1 MISLQKFP
9 QPKDPEGQLMAHR
22 FTIGVEEEFQI
33 IDPATCEL
41 RSHVMQIVSAIS
53 PDIVE
58 QVKGEMHQSIV
69 ETGTRICEN
78 VSELRIEM
86 HRTRG
91 ELVAAAERAG
101 LQVAAA
107 GTHPFSSWIDQVIS
121 PGERY
126 QHIVEE
132 LQQLAR
138 SLLIFGMHIHVA
150 MPDKQTTIDIMNMVR
165 YFLPHLLALS
175 TSSPFWM
182 GRNTGLKS
190 FRTTVFRRFPRT
202 GVPEQFES
210 WSAYENFVNLL
221 VKLNCID
228 NGKKIWWDVRPH
240 PTFGTLEFRM
250 CDVTTKIEEAVA
262 IAALTQALVV
272 KLHRLYTTNQSW
284 RVYRRALIEEN
295 KWRAARYGIEGK
307 LIDFGKEA
315 EIPMTRLIPEL
326 LELVD
331 DVVDDLGSRSAV
343 EYVHTIMNE
352 GTSAERQ
359 LRVYQQTGDLK
370 AVVKHLVD
378 ETRSGVTQSRVS
390 SAHAIN

>member
-1 MISLQKFP
+1 
-9 QPKDPEGQLMAHR
+9 MAHR

-41 RSHVMQIVSAIS
+41 RSHVSQLVSAAS
-53 PDIVE
+53 PGIIE
-58 QVKGEMHQSIV
+58 QVKNEMHQSIV
-69 ETGTRICEN
+69 ETGTNICQN
-78 VSELRIEM
+78 VGELRIEM

-126 QHIVEE
+126 QNIIEE

-138 SLLIFGMHIHVA
+138 SLLIFGMHVHVA
-150 MPDKQTTIDIMNMVR
+150 MPDKQSTIDMMNMVR

-221 VKLNCID
+221 VKLHCID

-250 CDVTTKIEEAVA
+250 CDVATRVEEAVA
-262 IAALTQALVV
+262 IAALTQAIVV
-272 KLHRLYTTNQSW
+272 KLYKLYTSNQSW
-284 RVYRRALIEEN
+284 RLYRRALIEEN

-307 LIDFGKEA
+307 LIDFGKE
-315 EIPMTRLIPEL
+315 EEVPMRSLIPEL

-331 DVVDDLGSRSAV
+331 DVLDELGSRSAV
-343 EYVHTIMNE
+343 EYIHTILNE

-370 AVVKHLVD
+370 AVVRHLVA
-378 ETRSGVTQSRVS
+378 ETRAGVTEPRTS
-390 SAHAIN
+390 SARAVN

>member
-1 MISLQKFP
+1 
-9 QPKDPEGQLMAHR
+9 MAHR

-33 IDPATCEL
+33 IDPDSLEL
-41 RSHVMQIVSAIS
+41 RSHVVQLLSSAAARGVG
-53 PDIVE
+53 DL
-58 QVKGEMHQSIV
+58 VKQEMHQSIV
-69 ETGTRICEN
+69 ETGTKICEN
-78 VSELRIEM
+78 VSELRLEM
-86 HRTRG
+86 HRTRS
-91 ELVAAAERAG
+91 ELVLAAESTG
-101 LQVAAA
+101 LRVAAA

-132 LQQLAR
+132 MGQLAR
-138 SLLIFGMHIHVA
+138 SLLIFGMHVHIA
-150 MPDKQTTIDIMNMVR
+150 MPDKQTTIDMMNMVR

-202 GVPEQFES
+202 GIPEVFES
-210 WSAYENFVNLL
+210 WSEYENFINLL

-228 NGKKIWWDVRPH
+228 TGKKIWWDVRPH
-240 PTFGTLEFRM
+240 PTYGTLEFRM
-250 CDVTTKIEEAVA
+250 FDTATRVEEAVA
-262 IAALTQALVV
+262 IAALTQAIVV
-272 KLHRLYTTNQSW
+272 KLHRLYTHNQSW
-284 RVYRRALIEEN
+284 RLYRRALIEEN

-307 LIDFGKEA
+307 LIDFGREA
-315 EIPMTRLIPEL
+315 EVPVREL
-326 LELVD
+326 MLELMELID

-343 EYVHTIMNE
+343 EYIHTILNE

-370 AVVKHLVD
+370 DVVRHLVM
-378 ETRSGVTQSRVS
+378 ETRASVQDAKSN
-390 SAHAIN
+390 SAAAIN

>member
-1 MISLQKFP
+1 
-9 QPKDPEGQLMAHR
+9 MAHR

-33 IDPATCEL
+33 IDPVTCEL
-41 RSHVMQIVSAIS
+41 RSHVMQLVSAAS
-53 PDIVE
+53 PDILD

-69 ETGTRICEN
+69 ETGTRICDS
-78 VSELRIEM
+78 VDDLRVEM

-126 QHIVEE
+126 QNIVEE

-138 SLLIFGMHIHVA
+138 SLLIFGMHVHVA
-150 MPDKQTTIDIMNMVR
+150 MPDKQTTIDMMNMVR

-210 WSAYENFVNLL
+210 WSAYENFINLL

-250 CDVTTKIEEAVA
+250 CDVTTKVEEAVA
-262 IAALTQALVV
+262 IAALTQAIIV
-272 KLHRLYTTNQSW
+272 KLHRLYTGNMSF
-284 RVYRRALIEEN
+284 RLYRRALIEEN
-295 KWRAARYGIEGK
+295 KWRAARYGIDGK
-307 LIDFGKEA
+307 LIDFGKEV
-315 EIPMTRLIPEL
+315 EVPMRELAVEL
-326 LELVD
+326 LEFVD
-331 DVVDDLGSRSAV
+331 DVVDELGSRSAV
-343 EYVHTIMNE
+343 EYVHTILRE

-359 LRVYQQTGDLK
+359 LRVFDQTGDLK
-370 AVVKHLVD
+370 AVVRHLVE
-378 ETRSGVTQSRVS
+378 ETRGGVTQSVNTSAAVS
-390 SAHAIN
+390 

>member
-1 MISLQKFP
+1 
-9 QPKDPEGQLMAHR
+9 MAHR

-41 RSHVMQIVSAIS
+41 RSHVLQLVSAAS

-58 QVKGEMHQSIV
+58 QVKHEMHQSIV

-107 GTHPFSSWIDQVIS
+107 GTPPFSSWIDQVIS

-132 LQQLAR
+132 MGQLAR
-138 SLLIFGMHIHVA
+138 SLLIFGMHVHVA
-150 MPDKQTTIDIMNMVR
+150 MPDKQTTIDMMNMVR

-240 PTFGTLEFRM
+240 PMFGTLEFRM
-250 CDVTTKIEEAVA
+250 CDVPTSAEDSITL
-262 IAALTQALVV
+262 AALPQALVG
-272 KLHRLYTTNQSW
+272 KLHRLYSKNQSW
-284 RVYRRALIEEN
+284 RLYPRALIEEN
-295 KWRAARYGIEGK
+295 KWRAVRWGLDGK
-307 LIDFGKEA
+307 LIDFGKRTEVPMRDLA
-315 EIPMTRLIPEL
+315 LEI
-326 LELVD
+326 LEFVD
-331 DVVDDLGSRSAV
+331 DVLDELGSRQAV
-343 EYVHTIMNE
+343 EGVHRILRE
-352 GTSAERQ
+352 GTSAEHQ
-359 LRVYQQTGDLK
+359 LQIFKDTGSLQ
-370 AVVKHLVD
+370 AVVKHMVT
-378 ETRSGVTQSRVS
+378 ETRRGTEQRHST
-390 SAHAIN
+390 A

>member
-1 MISLQKFP
+1 
-9 QPKDPEGQLMAHR
+9 MAHR

-33 IDPATCEL
+33 IDPESLEL
-41 RSHVMQIVSAIS
+41 RSHVVQLISSAAARGVG
-53 PDIVE
+53 DL
-58 QVKGEMHQSIV
+58 VKQEMHQSIV
-69 ETGTRICEN
+69 ETGTKICEN
-78 VSELRIEM
+78 VSELRLEM
-86 HRTRG
+86 HRTRS
-91 ELVAAAERAG
+91 ELVLAAESTG
-101 LQVAAA
+101 LRVAAA

-126 QHIVEE
+126 QNIVEE
-132 LQQLAR
+132 MGQLAR

-150 MPDKQTTIDIMNMVR
+150 MPDKQTTIDMMNMVR

-202 GVPEQFES
+202 GIPEVFDS
-210 WSAYENFVNLL
+210 WSEYENFINLL

-228 NGKKIWWDVRPH
+228 TGKKIWWDVRPH
-240 PTFGTLEFRM
+240 PTYGTLEFRM
-250 CDVTTKIEEAVA
+250 FDTATRVEEAVA
-262 IAALTQALVV
+262 IAALTQAIVV
-272 KLHRLYTTNQSW
+272 KLHRLYTRNQSW
-284 RVYRRALIEEN
+284 RIYRRALIEEN

-307 LIDFGKEA
+307 LIDFGRE
-315 EIPMTRLIPEL
+315 EEVPMREL
-326 LELVD
+326 MLELMELID

-343 EYVHTIMNE
+343 EYIHTILNE

-370 AVVKHLVD
+370 DVVRHLVM
-378 ETRSGVTQSRVS
+378 ETRASVQDAKSN
-390 SAHAIN
+390 SAAAIN

>member
-1 MISLQKFP
+1 
-9 QPKDPEGQLMAHR
+9 MAHR

-33 IDPATCEL
+33 IDPETLEL
-41 RSHVMQIVSAIS
+41 RSHVIQLLSSAAARGVG
-53 PDIVE
+53 DL
-58 QVKGEMHQSIV
+58 VKQEMHQSIV
-69 ETGTRICEN
+69 ETGTKICES
-78 VSELRIEM
+78 VSELRLEM
-86 HRTRG
+86 HRTRS
-91 ELVAAAERAG
+91 ELVLAAESTG
-101 LQVAAA
+101 LRVAAA

-132 LQQLAR
+132 MGQLAR
-138 SLLIFGMHIHVA
+138 SLLIFGMHVHIA
-150 MPDKQTTIDIMNMVR
+150 MPDKQTTIDMMNMVR

-202 GVPEQFES
+202 GIPEVFES
-210 WSAYENFVNLL
+210 WSEYENFINLL

-228 NGKKIWWDVRPH
+228 TGKKIWWDVRPH
-240 PTFGTLEFRM
+240 PTYGTLEFRM
-250 CDVTTKIEEAVA
+250 FDTATRVEEAVA
-262 IAALTQALVV
+262 IAALTQAIVV
-272 KLHRLYTTNQSW
+272 KLHRLYTRNQSW
-284 RVYRRALIEEN
+284 RIYRRALIEEN

-307 LIDFGKEA
+307 MIDFGREA
-315 EIPMTRLIPEL
+315 EVPMREL
-326 LELVD
+326 MLELMEFID

-343 EYVHTIMNE
+343 EYIHTILNE

-370 AVVKHLVD
+370 DVVRHLVM
-378 ETRSGVTQSRVS
+378 ETRASVQDARSN
-390 SAHAIN
+390 SAAAIN

>member
-1 MISLQKFP
+1 
-9 QPKDPEGQLMAHR
+9 MAHR

-33 IDPATCEL
+33 IDPKTCEL
-41 RSHVMQIVSAIS
+41 RSHVMQLVNEVSPSIQ
-53 PDIVE
+53 D
-58 QVKGEMHQSIV
+58 QVKHEMHQSIV
-69 ETGTRICEN
+69 ETGTNICEN
-78 VSELRIEM
+78 VGELRVEM

-91 ELVAAAERAG
+91 ELIAAAERAG

-107 GTHPFSSWIDQVIS
+107 GTHPISSWIDQVIS

-126 QHIVEE
+126 EHIVEE

-150 MPDKQTTIDIMNMVR
+150 MPDKQTTIDMMNMVR

-202 GVPEQFES
+202 GIPEQFES
-210 WSAYENFVNLL
+210 WSDYENFTNLL
-221 VKLNCID
+221 MKLHCID
-228 NGKKIWWDVRPH
+228 NPKKIWWDVRPH
-240 PTFGTLEFRM
+240 PVFGTLEFRM
-250 CDVTTKIEEAVA
+250 CDVTTKVEEACA
-262 IAALTQALVV
+262 IAALTQAIVV
-272 KLHRLYTTNQSW
+272 KLHRLYTSNQSW
-284 RVYRRALIEEN
+284 RIYRRALIEEN

-307 LIDFGKEA
+307 MIDFGKEQ
-315 EIPMTRLIPEL
+315 EVPMKVLIPEL

-343 EYVHTIMNE
+343 NYVNTILSE

-359 LRVYQQTGDLK
+359 LRVFQETGDLR
-370 AVVKHLVD
+370 AVVQHVVA
-378 ETRSGVTQSRVS
+378 ETRAGTIEPRST
-390 SAHAIN
+390 SARAVN

>member
-1 MISLQKFP
+1 
-9 QPKDPEGQLMAHR
+9 MAHR

-33 IDPATCEL
+33 IDPETLEL
-41 RSHVMQIVSAIS
+41 RSHVVQLLSSAAARGVG
-53 PDIVE
+53 DL
-58 QVKGEMHQSIV
+58 VKQEMHQSIV
-69 ETGTRICEN
+69 ETGTKICEN
-78 VSELRIEM
+78 VSELRLEM
-86 HRTRG
+86 HRTRS
-91 ELVAAAERAG
+91 ELVMAAESTG
-101 LQVAAA
+101 LRVAAA

-132 LQQLAR
+132 MGQLAR

-150 MPDKQTTIDIMNMVR
+150 MPDKQTTIDLMNMVR

-202 GVPEQFES
+202 GIPDIFDS
-210 WSAYENFVNLL
+210 WSEYENFVNLL
-221 VKLNCID
+221 IKLNCID

-240 PTFGTLEFRM
+240 PTYGTLEFRM
-250 CDVTTKIEEAVA
+250 FDTATRVEEAVA
-262 IAALTQALVV
+262 IAALTQAIIV
-272 KLHRLYTTNQSW
+272 KLHRLYTHNQSW
-284 RVYRRALIEEN
+284 RIYRRALIEEN

-307 LIDFGKEA
+307 LIDFGRES
-315 EIPMTRLIPEL
+315 EVPVRELMLELMEL
-326 LELVD
+326 LE
-331 DVVDDLGSRSAV
+331 DVVDELGSRSAV
-343 EYVHTIMNE
+343 EYIHTILNE

-370 AVVKHLVD
+370 EVVKHLVM
-378 ETRSGVTQSRVS
+378 ETRASVMDAKTN
-390 SAHAIN
+390 SAGAIN

>member
-1 MISLQKFP
+1 
-9 QPKDPEGQLMAHR
+9 MAHR
-22 FTIGVEEEFQI
+22 FTIGVEQEFQI
-33 IDPATCEL
+33 IDPETLEL
-41 RSHVMQIVSAIS
+41 RSHVVQLLSSAAARGVG
-53 PDIVE
+53 DL
-58 QVKGEMHQSIV
+58 VKQEMHQSIV
-69 ETGTRICEN
+69 ETGTKICEN
-78 VSELRIEM
+78 VSELRLEM
-86 HRTRG
+86 HRTRS
-91 ELVAAAERAG
+91 ELVMAAESTG
-101 LQVAAA
+101 LRVAAA

-132 LQQLAR
+132 MGQLAR

-150 MPDKQTTIDIMNMVR
+150 MPDKQTTIDLMNMVR

-202 GVPEQFES
+202 GIPDIFES
-210 WSAYENFVNLL
+210 WSEYENFVNLL
-221 VKLNCID
+221 IKLNCID

-240 PTFGTLEFRM
+240 PTYGTLEFRM
-250 CDVTTKIEEAVA
+250 FDTATRVEEAVA
-262 IAALTQALVV
+262 IAALTQAIVV
-272 KLHRLYTTNQSW
+272 KLHRLYTHNQSW
-284 RVYRRALIEEN
+284 RIYRRALIEEN

-307 LIDFGKEA
+307 LIDFGREA
-315 EIPMTRLIPEL
+315 EVPVRDLMLEL
-326 LELVD
+326 LEFVD

-343 EYVHTIMNE
+343 NYVNTILSE

-370 AVVKHLVD
+370 AVVRHVVA
-378 ETRSGVTQSRVS
+378 ETRAGSAEPKQST
-390 SAHAIN
+390 AHAIN

>member
-1 MISLQKFP
+1 M
-9 QPKDPEGQLMAHR
+9 QL
-22 FTIGVEEEFQI
+22 
-33 IDPATCEL
+33 
-41 RSHVMQIVSAIS
+41 VSAAS
-53 PDIVE
+53 PSIVD
-58 QVKGEMHQSIV
+58 QVKHEMHQSIV
-69 ETGTRICEN
+69 ETGTNICEN
-78 VSELRIEM
+78 VAELRIEM

-126 QHIVEE
+126 QNIVEE

-150 MPDKQTTIDIMNMVR
+150 MPDKQTTIDMMNMVR
-165 YFLPHLLALS
+165 YFVPHLLALS

-202 GVPEQFES
+202 GIPEQFES

-228 NGKKIWWDVRPH
+228 TGKKIWWDVRPH

-250 CDVTTKIEEAVA
+250 CDVTTKVEEAVA

-272 KLHRLYTTNQSW
+272 KLHRLYKNNQSW
-284 RVYRRALIEEN
+284 RIYRRALIEEN

-307 LIDFGKEA
+307 MIDLGKE
-315 EIPMTRLIPEL
+315 EEVPMRSLIPEL

-343 EYVHTIMNE
+343 EYVHTIME
-352 GTSAERQ
+352 HGTSAERQ
-359 LRVYQQTGDLK
+359 MRVYERTGDLK
-370 AVVKHLVD
+370 AVVKHIVA
-378 ETRSGVTQSRVS
+378 ETRGGVAEPMQSTARGMD
-390 SAHAIN
+390 